1 MINKNV
7 ILILTTTALTACG
20 GSSGGNDAPTFEQAS
35 YQTVTSEDQPTTINV
50 RATDKNTKDTITY
63 ALANASVNAAIDI
76 NASTGEIS
84 YQPNTN
90 FNGVDSFEISA
101 SDGEE
106 TAKATINVT
115 VDAVNDIPML
125 DATEILVSGGEVK
138 KGLVSAT
145 DVDGDLVNYQI
156 TTTTKNGE
164 LTIGE
169 TSGEVTYTPIS
180 LVDVNDSFTLVITD
194 NNGGTLTKELTIKA
208 SLASNA
214 DRAYYY
220 YASEQS
226 HLKQAEQKII
236 SLSNDIN
243 QGLVFNNLAVG
254 YAQAGLT
261 NQVERLVTEE
271 QIVRDEMR
279 ARTLLAVSLEYNNLN
294 ILDKGDEYRT
304 QANSA
309 YTQYVASK
317 GIASFDND
325 DAAFFNS
332 LALSYID
339 IGQAAKADQ
348 ALSILDLLFSAALEG
363 NNTTSALRT
372 FFSYRNLV
380 DDVIED
386 WQISNL
392 QTDYD
397 LAYSMV
403 TRLYSYSKLISNRFV
418 SNDRNGNEGMAYYS
432 TRQIALY
439 DVIESYMEL
448 NDFGNAREALHDVLA
463 LHGVIGIDENYPR
476 TADEYSAV
484 TRIEYPYGLY
494 GVIEQFVVLYPDN
507 DLEVYLAGFDPSS
520 FWLGF
525 AEEDAADALL
535 MARVRTLEDKDA
547 ALNLVIAA
555 KNPDNLRNHYT
566 NLVSFNSSSPGGA
579 IFLRKQGLYPA
590 AAKFLTEA
598 LTLVSSAEYIEQ
610 NLFIEGFVTGSC
622 ETIVKEFSELNRL
635 TGEEAYN
642 DQAIGGLNICIGLA
656 KTNFSD
662 GIDGND
668 VEISD
673 AIKANSRFLAYANT
687 FDLGDDVS
695 VLVNNIETNIAK
707 IDSADYEELITRLKT
722 VGMAIV
728 QGGEFSDAQGYYDR
742 AIVQLNLF
750 EDIAVNEEVGQLTNE
765 FFNNNR
771 SLTDYS
777 DYLAVIENNA
787 GILDNY
793 SQIKATA
800 YNAWNT
806 LVENRLVKLAD
817 AANQQKLT
825 YLPSYAQQL
834 MRIGKYSEAL
844 ELGNNSVLGVVEKES
859 IITEVARSLSV
870 KDDFQ
875 QTQVASVDTDGDGK
889 VNFFL
894 EIASE
899 EAINNSGLVLDEDS
913 DNDGVNDDADSYPLD
928 PNKS

>member
-1 MINKNV
+1 MKNNNV
-7 ILILTTTALTACG
+7 LLILSVVGLSACG
-20 GSSGGNDAPTFEQAS
+20 GSGGNDAPTFEQTS
-35 YQTVTSEDQPTTINV
+35 YQTVTSEDQLTTLNV
-50 RATDKNTKDTITY
+50 QATDKNTKDTITY

-138 KGLVSAT
+138 KGLVLAT
-145 DVDGDLVNYQI
+145 DVDGDSVNYQI
-156 TTTTKNGE
+156 TTTTQNGE

-226 HLKQAEQKII
+226 HLKQAEQKIT

-261 NQVERLVTEE
+261 NQVERLVSEA

-279 ARTLLAVSLEYNNLN
+279 ARTLLAVSHQYNSLN

-317 GIASFDND
+317 GISSFDND

-332 LALSYID
+332 LALGYINT
-339 IGQAAKADQ
+339 GQAAKADQ

-397 LAYSMV
+397 LAHSMV

-432 TRQIALY
+432 TRQVALF

-484 TRIEYPYGLY
+484 TRIEYPSGLY
-494 GVIEQFVVLYPDN
+494 SVIEQFVVLYPDAS
-507 DLEVYLAGFDPSS
+507 LEPYLAGFDPSS
-520 FWLGF
+520 FWLLF
-525 AEEDAADALL
+525 VEEDAADALL
-535 MARVRTLEDKDA
+535 MARVRTLKDKDA

-555 KNPDNLRNHYT
+555 KDPDRLRNHYT

-579 IFLRKQGLYPA
+579 IYLRKQGEYPA

-598 LTLVSSAEYIEQ
+598 LTLVSSADYVEE
-610 NLFIEGFVTGSC
+610 NLWLESFVTGSC
-622 ETIVKEFSELNRL
+622 EKILQEFSELYRL
-635 TGEEAYN
+635 TGEAAYN
-642 DQAIGGLNICIGLA
+642 DQAIGALDICIGLA
-656 KTNFSD
+656 KTHFSD

-687 FDLGDDVS
+687 FYLGDNVS
-695 VLVNNIETNIAK
+695 VLVNNIETNIDK
-707 IDSADYEELITRLKT
+707 IDSADHEELFSRLKT
-722 VGMAIV
+722 VGMTIAL
-728 QGGEFSDAQGYYDR
+728 GGDFSDAQAYYDR

-750 EDIAVNEEVGQLTNE
+750 EGMAVNEEVGQITNE
-765 FFNNNR
+765 FFNDTG

-777 DYLAVIENNA
+777 DYLAVIDNNS
-787 GILDNY
+787 GTLDNY

-806 LVENRLVKLAD
+806 IIEQRLTTLAD

-825 YLPSYAQQL
+825 YLPSYAEQL
-834 MRIGKYSEAL
+834 MRIGKYSKAL
-844 ELGNNSVLGVVEKES
+844 ELANNSVLGVVEKES

-899 EAINNSGLVLDEDS
+899 DAINNSGLVLDEDS
-913 DNDGVNDDADSYPLD
+913 DNDGVNDDTDSYPLD